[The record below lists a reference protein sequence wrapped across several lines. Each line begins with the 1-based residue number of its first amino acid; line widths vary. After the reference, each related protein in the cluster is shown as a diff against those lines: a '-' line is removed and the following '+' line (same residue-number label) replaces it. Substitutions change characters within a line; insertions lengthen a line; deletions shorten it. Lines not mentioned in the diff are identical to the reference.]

1 MISTSLENR
10 VLTIRFDRADK
21 KNAITNE
28 MYTAAEQALLDS
40 VENNDVR
47 VVMFHGEGGNFTSG
61 NDMASFLSMA
71 TMKQPPVL
79 TFLLALARFP
89 KPIVSAVNG
98 LAIGIGTT
106 MLAHCDYVIASDDV
120 RFKMPFVDLGLCPEG
135 GSSLLFPR
143 SMGYAQA
150 SELLILGDFFDAQKA
165 LHVGLVNK
173 VTAADD
179 VLAQATRVANT
190 LAAKPPAAVRNAKAM
205 LRQDYLAKLD
215 EVVTTEIEQLCAM
228 VQGAECQEA
237 LAAFAQKRAPDF
249 SAFA

>member
-1 MISTSLENR
+1 MITTSLENR
-10 VLTIRFDRADK
+10 VLTISFDRADK

-40 VENNDVR
+40 ADNKDVR
-47 VVMFHGEGGNFTSG
+47 VVLFKGEGGNFTSG
-61 NDMASFLSMA
+61 NDMAAFLSMSA
-71 TMKQPPVL
+71 IAEPPVL
-79 TFLLALARFP
+79 KFLLALARFP
-89 KPIVSAVNG
+89 KPVVTAVNG

-106 MLAHCDYVIASDDV
+106 MLAHCDYVVAADDV

-143 SMGYAQA
+143 FMGHALA

-173 VTAADD
+173 VASVDET
-179 VLAQATRVANT
+179 LAQAMKVANT

-205 LRQDYLAKLD
+205 LKKEYLKELD
-215 EVVTTEIEQLCAM
+215 EVVIDEIKQLCAM
-228 VQGAECQEA
+228 VTGDECQEA

-249 SAFA
+249 SNF